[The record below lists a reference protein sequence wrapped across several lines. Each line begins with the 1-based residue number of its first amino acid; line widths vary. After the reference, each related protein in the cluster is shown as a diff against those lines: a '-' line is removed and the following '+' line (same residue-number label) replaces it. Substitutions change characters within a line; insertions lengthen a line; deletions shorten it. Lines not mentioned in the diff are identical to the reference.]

1 MQMYVTDED
10 RPSNVF
16 PLIPL
21 TSGEPQPTART
32 AGEIAEI
39 YNKSDRTVQGWFKTV
54 VQAYSWLPESTLKT
68 GKSANTKYTVLFQEL
83 LSDFRKSGM
92 GAEEWITAIHSSNA
106 DKLPKEKTSSERS
119 LEQFHL
125 TQALDVEV
133 VEGGFPEIQTTSET
147 YSVQPILKGKFQ
159 NLMVTFPEVD
169 TSGLDAQT
177 LQLHEQTMQAV
188 TALQGFFT
196 ADLKAKLTGVLAQNT
211 NLAAAIQNSAVVGV
225 VHGLGKPEGE
235 EEGSFRPS

>member
-1 MQMYVTDED
+1 MYAEHKD

-16 PLIPL
+16 PIL
-21 TSGEPQPTART
+21 PTDSSELHHPTPRT
-32 AGEIAEI
+32 AKEIAEI
-39 YNKSDRTVQGWFKTV
+39 YEVSDRTVQAWFKV
-54 VQAYSWLPESTLKT
+54 VRLAYPWLKEADLKT
-68 GKSANTKYTVLFQEL
+68 GRSAQTKYTVLCQEL
-83 LSDFRKSGM
+83 IADFRESGM
-92 GAEEWITAIHSSNA
+92 GAEEWVSKIHSSNQ
-106 DKLPKEKTSSERS
+106 DKLPREKTVSERS

-147 YSVQPILKGKFQ
+147 YSVQPILKGDFQ

-188 TALQGFFT
+188 SALQGFFT

-225 VHGLGKPEGE
+225 VHGLGKPGGE
-235 EEGSFRPS
+235 EGGSFRSS